1 MHAKCPTDDE
11 LRAFSTGNLSER
23 SLERL
28 AAHLA
33 ECGRCEAALETL
45 DTSADSLLAD
55 LQSLQGCDSR
65 SFAETPALVMA
76 SARNGVR
83 AAANGSAGIAFDPG
97 KRYARLLAEGPCR
110 LGRFELQAELGVG
123 TFGYVFRARD
133 VELDRTVAVK
143 VQRAGSLAS
152 QDDVQRFLREARSA
166 AQLHHRGI
174 VALYDSGQT
183 DDGVCYLVSEFVD
196 GETLETRIK
205 RGRMGDRRA
214 AELVAQLAE
223 TIQYAHEHGVI
234 HRDLKPSNIILD
246 AEGAPH
252 VTDFGLAK
260 RLSADRTMTSDGCVM
275 GTPAYMSPEQAGG
288 NSHEIDA
295 RTDVYSLGV
304 ILYELLTGERPFQGN
319 RRMLLLQVL
328 EDEPR
333 RPRQFDERLPRDLET
348 ICLKAL
354 AKSPSRRYASA
365 ADLAADLRRFL
376 AGEPIQAR
384 PEGRTER
391 LWRWCRRYPAA
402 ASLLVSVTL
411 GAVLG
416 FLYLSRLSAY
426 FVQETALDSARMEA
440 DMLER
445 VNDYYSEEIVGR
457 LDWRKIT
464 VTHEYATTPN
474 ALPLPK
480 SFMID
485 AGERISAGRSGMQVR
500 LYSEYPWRADGGPKD
515 DFERRALRVL
525 SGQIDGRGQD
535 EGLSYHEFTEIDAR
549 PVVRYARSQVMK
561 ESCVKCHNAH
571 EKSPKRDWKEGDLVG
586 VLSVT
591 RPLERDIA
599 RTRSGL
605 GSAFAL
611 MGSVALAVASLAVV
625 LSIGARRRTGPA
637 AGALANHDHVA

>member
-1 MHAKCPTDDE
+1 MPSTCPSDDQLHAF
-11 LRAFSTGNLSER
+11 ATGNLSER
-23 SLERL
+23 SLHRL
-28 AAHLA
+28 AAHIA
-33 ECGRCEAALETL
+33 ECPTCDLSLASL
-45 DTSADSLLAD
+45 DEDPDLLLTELRGLNRYGVRQHD
-55 LQSLQGCDSR
+55 IG
-65 SFAETPALVMA
+65 TPVQVLA
-76 SARNGVR
+76 SARQ
-83 AAANGSAGIAFDPG
+83 GIRTVSEGAPEIVVDPG
-97 KRYARLLAEGPCR
+97 KKYARMLADGPCR

-133 VELDRTVAVK
+133 LELDRTVALK
-143 VQRAGSLAS
+143 VQRAGSFAS
-152 QDDVQRFLREARSA
+152 DDDVQRFLREARSA
-166 AQLHHRGI
+166 AQLQHRGI

-196 GETLETRIK
+196 GETLESRIE
-205 RGRMGDRRA
+205 RGRFAHRHA
-214 AELVAQLAE
+214 AELAAVLAE
-223 TIQYAHEHGVI
+223 TIQYAHDHGVI
-234 HRDLKPSNIILD
+234 HRDLKPSNIMLD
-246 AEGAPH
+246 GEGHPH

-260 RLSADRTMTSDGCVM
+260 RLATDRTMTSDGCVM
-275 GTPAYMSPEQAGG
+275 GTPAYMSPEQASGDT
-288 NSHEIDA
+288 HEVDA

-333 RPRQFDERLPRDLET
+333 RPRQLEECLPRDLET

-354 AKSPSRRYASA
+354 AKTPPRRYQTA
-365 ADLAADLRRFL
+365 AELAADLRRHL

-384 PEGRTER
+384 PEGHFER

-416 FLYLSRLSAY
+416 FLYLSRLSTY

-457 LDWRKIT
+457 LDWKTIT

-485 AGERISAGRSGMQVR
+485 AGQRISEGPTGMKVR
-500 LYSEYPWRADGGPKD
+500 LYSEYPWRDDGGPKD
-515 DFERRALRVL
+515 DFERHVLREL
-525 SGQIDGRGQD
+525 SSRIERDG
-535 EGLSYHEFTEIDAR
+535 ELSYHEFTEVDGR
-549 PVVRYARSQVMK
+549 PVVRYARGQIMK
-561 ESCVKCHNAH
+561 ESCVKCHNGH
-571 EKSPKRDWKEGDLVG
+571 DKSPKRDWKEGDLVG
-586 VLSVT
+586 VLAVT

-599 RTRSGL
+599 RTKSGL
-605 GSAFAL
+605 GSAFVL
-611 MGSVALAVASLAVV
+611 MSGVALALVGLAVV
-625 LSIGARRRTGPA
+625 LSMNARRRSKA
-637 AGALANHDHVA
+637 SAGAFAKHDDVR